1 MREMF
6 PFDDVIMRRGESSH
20 TNHSVIEYI
29 QSGHYNYCCLEW
41 DLAQKISVYNI
52 NMHNAQL

>member
-1 MREMF
+1 MF
-6 PFDDVIMRRGESSH
+6 LFDDVIMRRSELFH
-20 TNHSVIEYI
+20 KNHSVIQNI

-52 NMHNAQL
+52 NMQL